1 MGMKAGNPLQQ
12 MLLQKLQQVNP
23 TGYNQV
29 ANAMKTG
36 ANPEIMVKN
45 LIKTNNID
53 VSQLKKQAQA
63 VRCSTRC
70 IK

>member
-1 MGMKAGNPLQQ
+1 MKAGNPLQQ

-23 TGYNQV
+23 IGYNQV
-29 ANAMKTG
+29 SNAMKTG